1 MTLELRPSTARD
13 RLLRNL
19 DWNLLYLF
27 ITIIEEGGI
36 TAAAHKLALSQPSVS
51 NGLKRLEEQLG
62 VRLLLRRK
70 GVFALTYQ
78 GRRVYEDVASV
89 SRIIKKMADN
99 FTLDDETISGAIQI
113 AVASHVHSPAF
124 DATLADFHQAYPKVT
139 YNVSVLPSEEIIAA
153 VATGT
158 LKLGICTMQKEQAG
172 LQFELIGY
180 EQMAFYCGRTHPL
193 YRQNEITPAHLSGL
207 PYVSFE
213 SDQPAQGLH
222 AISALRNKHGL
233 WGDLIAVSPNDE
245 EVRRLIMA
253 GVGFGVLTVFGATP
267 YVQRGD
273 LWQLPPYDELPVVDI
288 YLVSNTHQLLSQ
300 AETLFMQQLKKK
312 AKQDLCAGY
321 LSVAQS
327 NSAGSQ

>member
-1 MTLELRPSTARD
+1 MTKEIKARSARE

-27 ITIIEEGGI
+27 ITIIEEEGI

-78 GRRVYEDVASV
+78 GRRVYEDVAAISC
-89 SRIIKKMADN
+89 IINKMADN
-99 FTLDDETISGAIQI
+99 FTHDDESVSGVIPI

-124 DATLADFHQAYPKVT
+124 DATLANFHQTYPKVT

-153 VATGT
+153 VANGQ

-172 LQFELIGY
+172 LGFELLGY

-193 YRQNEITPAHLSGL
+193 YQQNEITPEHMRSL

-213 SDQPAQGLH
+213 SDQPGHGLH
-222 AISALRNKHGL
+222 ALSALRNQHGF

-253 GVGFGVLTVFGATP
+253 GVGFGVLTVCGATP

-273 LWQLPPYDELPVVDI
+273 LWQLPPYDELPVVEI
-288 YLVSNTHQLLSQ
+288 YLVHNTHQPLSQ
-300 AETLFMQQLKKK
+300 AEQLFMQQLIKQ

-321 LSVAQS
+321 LSATRKS
-327 NSAGSQ
+327 

>member
-1 MTLELRPSTARD
+1 MTMEFQPRAARE

-78 GRRVYEDVASV
+78 GRRVYEDVAAI
-89 SRIIKKMADN
+89 SRIINKMADN
-99 FTLDDETISGAIQI
+99 FTHDDDSISGTISI

-124 DATLADFHQAYPKVT
+124 DATLADFHQHYPKVT

-153 VATGT
+153 VANGKF
-158 LKLGICTMQKEQAG
+158 KLGLCTMQKEQAG

-193 YRQNEITPAHLSGL
+193 YQQNEITPAHLSGL

-213 SDQPAQGLH
+213 RDQPAQGLH
-222 AISALRNKHGL
+222 AIFALRNKHGF

-253 GVGFGVLTVFGATP
+253 GVGFGVLTVYGATP

-273 LWQLPPYDELPVVDI
+273 LWQLPPYNELPVVEI
-288 YLVSNTHQLLSQ
+288 YLASNTHQPLSQ
-300 AETLFMQQLKKK
+300 AEALFMQQLQQQ
-312 AKQDLCAGY
+312 AKQDLCASY
-321 LSVAQS
+321 LSAP
-327 NSAGSQ
+327 NTL